1 MSCQHEDCPIC
12 MEVFTGVSNIVV
24 TECGHKFHT
33 NCLMKSVAHNGFGC
47 PYCRAKMAEEI
58 EESDSEDEGDDDDMS
73 IDSEDQE
80 ALDREENRAL
90 GGLRWLF
97 NRANNEE
104 QDVFDDEDEDSDEE
118 EDEEEDTEPKPSAAF
133 IAKKLVEQGVTIEEM
148 VQSML
153 LCHDEYQNEDEA
165 FSRVDDILFDKIR
178 VLISNFQPEQEPKVA
193 PLVKLEEVSEYY
205 NDRFNRVV

>member
-1 MSCQHEDCPIC
+1 

-58 EESDSEDEGDDDDMS
+58 EESDSDDEGDEDDMS
-73 IDSEDQE
+73 EDSEFQE
-80 ALDREENRAL
+80 FLEREENRVL

-97 NRANNEE
+97 NRANDEE
-104 QDVFDDEDEDSDEE
+104 QEVFDGEDEDSDEE
-118 EDEEEDTEPKPSAAF
+118 DEDEEDQEPKPSAAF
-133 IAKKLVEQGVTIEEM
+133 IAKKLIEQGVTVEEM
-148 VQSML
+148 VKSML
-153 LCHDEYQNEDEA
+153 LSHDEYENEEEGY
-165 FSRVDDILFDKIR
+165 SRVDDILFGKIR

-193 PLVKLEEVSEYY
+193 PLVKLEEVSAYY

>member
-1 MSCQHEDCPIC
+1 

-58 EESDSEDEGDDDDMS
+58 EDSDSDDDGYNGMS
-73 IDSEDQE
+73 EDSEDQE

-90 GGLRWLF
+90 GGVRWLF
-97 NRANNEE
+97 NRANDEE
-104 QDVFDDEDEDSDEE
+104 LSSVYDGEDEDSDEDSDEE
-118 EDEEEDTEPKPSAAF
+118 EDQEPKPSAAF
-133 IAKKLVEQGVTIEEM
+133 IAKKLTEQGVTVEEL
-148 VQSML
+148 VKSML
-153 LCHDEYQNEDEA
+153 LSHEEYGNEDEA
-165 FSRVDDILFDKIR
+165 FSRVDDELFGKIR
-178 VLISNFQPEQEPKVA
+178 ILISNFQPEQEPKVA

-205 NDRFNRVV
+205 SDRFNRVV